1 MMVIV
6 IVVLVVMLQVFEHGY
21 VSGAETSDTWCM
33 QYNPPGS
40 TSTRGREDNVKE
52 EEEEEEEEVRGE
64 GE

>member
-1 MMVIV
+1 
-6 IVVLVVMLQVFEHGY
+6 
-21 VSGAETSDTWCM
+21 M

-52 EEEEEEEEVRGE
+52 EEEEEEEEEVRGE

>member
-1 MMVIV
+1 
-6 IVVLVVMLQVFEHGY
+6 
-21 VSGAETSDTWCM
+21 M